1 MHLDHI
7 HTSGQPITAAQ
18 HWMGAICGPHS
29 LKAASPG
36 KVAFAHSGH
45 RLGAMATTLGH
56 IEYGTDVTVGVEPQ
70 QHLRSYSLSLPLTGS
85 QELRTAGRALLSDS
99 AQALIIAP
107 QDSQQLSISGDC
119 RKVQIAITV
128 AAMNSV
134 AEHMLQHPLDAP
146 VRFEPLMDA
155 LHGTSAGW
163 WRLVDFHMR
172 ELALGDALYRLPGV
186 ARDLET
192 TLIKALLLSQPNNY
206 SKGLREVSQGRIP
219 HYLKRARDFIETHAR
234 DDLRPEDI
242 AQAVGVSRARLFDGF
257 RLHYRCTPMQMLKH
271 MRLEAARRTLL
282 EDGAGSNVTEVA
294 MSWGFSHLGR
304 FSSDYHQAFGEFP
317 SATLARHAPRRLRA
331 ARDAQA

>member
-1 MHLDHI
+1 M
-7 HTSGQPITAAQ
+7 
-18 HWMGAICGPHS
+18 
-29 LKAASPG
+29 
-36 KVAFAHSGH
+36 
-45 RLGAMATTLGH
+45 
-56 IEYGTDVTVGVEPQ
+56 
-70 QHLRSYSLSLPLTGS
+70 
-85 QELRTAGRALLSDS
+85 
-99 AQALIIAP
+99 
-107 QDSQQLSISGDC
+107 SISGDC

-155 LHGTSAGW
+155 LNGTSAGW
-163 WRLVDFHMR
+163 WRLVDFHLR

-206 SKGLREVSQGRIP
+206 SKGLRDVSQGRIP

-234 DDLRPEDI
+234 NDLRPEDI
-242 AQAVGVSRARLFDGF
+242 AFAVDVSRARLFDGF
-257 RLHYRCTPMQMLKH
+257 RKHYQCTPMQMLKH

-304 FSSDYHQAFGEFP
+304 FSSDYHLAFGEFP
-317 SATLARHAPRRLRA
+317 SATLARHAPRRMRA
-331 ARDAQA
+331 AKDAQG